1 MPKQQ
6 VTLKV
11 QGMTCDDCV
20 LHVTKALKKVPG
32 VEEAKV
38 NLEEGKAEVTYHP
51 ETTSTDEM
59 VKSVQEQKVGPL
71 PRYTARIMPS
81 NP

>member
-6 VTLKV
+6 VILKV

-20 LHVTKALKKVPG
+20 VHVTEALKKVPG

-38 NLEEGKAEVTYHP
+38 SLEESKAEVIYHP
-51 ETTSTDEM
+51 ETASPDKM
-59 VKSVQEQKVGPL
+59 VESIQEQKVGPL
-71 PRYTARIMPS
+71 PRYTARVL
-81 NP
+81 